1 MFTVIHE
8 LGELRPAGAKLIGD
22 MPPGLD
28 GVFAVGLIKRLPDR
42 SGDHGVLSLRHM
54 RERVADPV
62 NPAALPGRFKDP
74 RDRRLEAAVRVT
86 DDQLDP
92 VKTARPQ

>member
-1 MFTVIHE
+1 MRRIIARCIKATVV
-8 LGELRPAGAKLIGD
+8 L
-22 MPPGLD
+22 
-28 GVFAVGLIKRLPDR
+28 AVWLLKSLPDR

-62 NPAALPGRFKDP
+62 NPAALLGCIKDT
-74 RDRRLEAAVRVT
+74 RDRRLEAAVRVA

-92 VKTARPQ
+92 VETARPQ